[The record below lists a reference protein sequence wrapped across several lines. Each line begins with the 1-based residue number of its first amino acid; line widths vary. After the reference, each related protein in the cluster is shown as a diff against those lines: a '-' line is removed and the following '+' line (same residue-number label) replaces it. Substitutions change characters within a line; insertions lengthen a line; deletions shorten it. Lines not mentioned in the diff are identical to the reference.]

1 MARAQRSTT
10 PVVYQIKITL
20 KGSKPPIWRRIQVT
34 SDTTLARLHRILQ
47 RVMGWEDYHLYQ
59 FVVAGMEY
67 SDPRVLEEMEG
78 EDAQRITL
86 ATLVWGEKCKFL
98 YRYDFGDSW
107 DHELLVEKRLPL
119 DEGKRY
125 PICLRGKRACPPED
139 CGGIW
144 GYASFLEAI
153 RDPEHAEHDEMVEW
167 VGGEFDPDA
176 FDLDEMNT
184 ELQRLT

>member
-59 FVVAGMEY
+59 FVVGGMEY

-78 EDAQRITL
+78 EDAQRVAL
-86 ATLVWGEKCKFL
+86 VTLVWG
-98 YRYDFGDSW
+98 
-107 DHELLVEKRLPL
+107 
-119 DEGKRY
+119 
-125 PICLRGKRACPPED
+125 
-139 CGGIW
+139 
-144 GYASFLEAI
+144 
-153 RDPEHAEHDEMVEW
+153 
-167 VGGEFDPDA
+167 
-176 FDLDEMNT
+176 
-184 ELQRLT
+184 